1 MLVPLLLSFSLH
13 LASAEVTIDLATAMF
28 DENLQQFCVM
38 QKVCWELQAN
48 ISCSRVYDGVRFNHL
63 IKLEN

>member
-1 MLVPLLLSFSLH
+1 MRSSGEMLIPVLLALSLH

-38 QKVCWELQAN
+38 QKVGW
-48 ISCSRVYDGVRFNHL
+48 D
-63 IKLEN
+63 LEGQGGDKSEPD